1 MVGQRVVEVMTVEDE
16 QALGGTAQ
24 LWGPLF
30 GRRAGEWAKTWEG
43 PQGWGTP
50 AYEYVLERARVS
62 DGSEVLDCGCGAGRF
77 ARMAADLG
85 ARVSGV
91 DASAELIDIAA
102 ERTPEGDFRVGDLE
116 TLPWGDESFDLVTGF
131 SVFQFADDK
140 VQAISEAGRVSRGPV
155 AVVVPTRVSESGLA
169 EAFKPLFPLFPPAGL
184 ARLKQSGI
192 FALSE
197 PGRLEEVLAA
207 AGTEV
212 EESTDIECPAVF
224 ENVETAVRAFLG
236 AGPTMLAINHSGE
249 EQVAEAVR
257 DGIGPYTDPQGRV
270 TLPGWYRAV
279 FIEG

>member
-1 MVGQRVVEVMTVEDE
+1 MVGLRVVEMILVEDE
-16 QALGGTAQ
+16 PTLGGSAQ

-30 GRRAGEWAKTWEG
+30 GQRAGDWAETWEG
-43 PQGWGTP
+43 PKGWGTP
-50 AYEYVLERARVS
+50 VYEYVLDRAQVS
-62 DGSEVLDCGCGAGRF
+62 DGSEVLDCGSGAGRF

-85 ARVSGV
+85 ARVSGI
-91 DASAELIDIAA
+91 DASAELVDIAA
-102 ERTPEGDFRVGDLE
+102 ERTPKGDFRVGDLE

-140 VQAISEAGRVSRGPV
+140 VQALSEAGRVSRGPV
-155 AVVVPTRVSESGLA
+155 AVVVPTRISESGLA
-169 EAFKPLFPLFPPAGL
+169 EAFKPLFPLFPPEGL

-207 AGTEV
+207 AGMEV

-224 ENVETAVRAFLG
+224 ENVETAVRAFVG
-236 AGPTMLAINHSGE
+236 AGPTMLAISHSGE
-249 EQVAEAVR
+249 KQVAEAVR
-257 DGIGPYTDPQGRV
+257 DGIGPYTDPQGQV

-279 FIEG
+279 FTDG